1 MLRTRVKKWG
11 DSLAVRIPRAFAAEA
26 GLKPDADVEMT
37 LVDGSLVVTSVAR
50 GDARLANLLAR
61 MTDESLHEE
70 IDSGVAVGGEA
81 W

>member
-1 MLRTRVKKWG
+1 MRTRVKKWG
-11 DSLAVRIPRAFAAEA
+11 NSLAVRIPRAIAAEV
-26 GLKPDADVEMT
+26 GLEPDADVEMT

-50 GDARLANLLAR
+50 EDARLADLLSR
-61 MTDESLHEE
+61 VTEENLHEE

>member
-1 MLRTRVKKWG
+1 VRTRVKKWG
-11 DSLAVRIPRAFAAEA
+11 NSLVVRIPRSFAAEV
-26 GLKPDADVEMT
+26 GLEPDADVEMT

-50 GDARLANLLAR
+50 GDARLAGLLSR
-61 MTDESLHEE
+61 VTDENLHEE

>member
-1 MLRTRVKKWG
+1 MRTRVKKWG
-11 DSLAVRIPRAFAAEA
+11 NSLAVRIPRAFAAEA
-26 GLKPDADVEMT
+26 GLEPDADVEMT

-50 GDARLANLLAR
+50 EDARLADLLSR
-61 MTDESLHEE
+61 VTEENLHEE